1 MKEKVIVTGGA
12 GFIGSHLVEKLVEKG
27 LKVIVIDNFSSGNI
41 ENLKKVSES
50 YTNCKTMIEQYNK
63 TLKKNAN

>member
-1 MKEKVIVTGGA
+1 MKENSNGDAFKQA
-12 GFIGSHLVEKLVEKG
+12 KE
-27 LKVIVIDNFSSGNI
+27 LKTQNI